1 MEKMDFIHKCP
12 LSQNEDKLC
21 MFAEPAQD
29 TIFCK
34 AVITWWHDLDIALHD
49 RCFDTLKNRDKLLW
63 RNRQLHNWKKGPGTK
78 PKDKNFAK
86 QQRQNFKRKI

>member
-21 MFAEPAQD
+21 MFAEPAQN

-49 RCFDTLKNRDKLLW
+49 RCFDRLLGRDKLLW

>member
-1 MEKMDFIHKCP
+1 
-12 LSQNEDKLC
+12 

-49 RCFDTLKNRDKLLW
+49 RCFDRLLGRDKLLW

>member
-49 RCFDTLKNRDKLLW
+49 RCFDRLLGRDKLLW

-86 QQRQNFKRKI
+86 QQRQNFKRKK